1 MHFYILYLPKNK
13 YLCPLIHVVGI
24 DIMKEPEKTLAEY
37 KLDALRSQMNPHFIF
52 NAITAIQHFIMNNE
66 KRAAIEYL
74 DEFSTLIR
82 KFLDHSRADNISLS
96 EEMSLLISYINL
108 ESARFANKFGF
119 VVNMADDIDPD
130 AIKIP
135 PMLIQPFAENAIKHA
150 LMHKADYG
158 LLRIDFH
165 IEEKNILKVTIEDDG
180 IGRKKS
186 SEINQWRTQSH
197 KPLAIEVTKERLEIW
212 NQKHGCFQESLV
224 ILDLYDENGMA
235 LGTRVTS
242 YIYFTR

>member
-1 MHFYILYLPKNK
+1 
-13 YLCPLIHVVGI
+13 
-24 DIMKEPEKTLAEY
+24 MKEQEKTLAEY

-82 KFLDHSRADNISLS
+82 KFLDHSRADSISLS

-108 ESARFANKFGF
+108 ESARFSNKFGF
-119 VVNMADDIDPD
+119 VLNVSDEIEPD
-130 AIKIP
+130 AVKMP

-150 LMHKADYG
+150 LMHKSDYG
-158 LLRIDFH
+158 LLRIDFQV
-165 IEEKNILKVTIEDDG
+165 EAPGLLKVIVEDDG

-186 SEINQWRTQSH
+186 AEINQWRPQNYKSC
-197 KPLAIEVTKERLEIW
+197 AIEVTKERLEIW
-212 NQKHGCFQESLV
+212 NQKHGFTQSLE
-224 ILDLYDENGMA
+224 ILDLYDENGEA
-235 LGTRVTS
+235 AGTKVIT
-242 YIYFTR
+242 YIYFAT